1 MLNWLAQVVSISW
14 FSVRTIPGRKGSALA
29 TVVGIAGVVAVFVG
43 VFSMAEGFRQAMT
56 NSSADDVAL
65 VMRGGADAEMSSTL
79 SRDECRIITDA
90 PGLAR
95 DASGSL
101 ASPEMFMII
110 DQNKR
115 TTGTPANV
123 PLRGVSPASFH
134 THDKINFV
142 AGRPLTPGRN
152 ELNVGV
158 AAVREFAGLDLGQ
171 KLQFGGSDWTVVG
184 IFSAGGGI
192 SESEIWADAAV
203 LQPAYHRDGEYQ
215 SVYAKLASPG
225 AFDQFAA
232 TLKADPRLDVRVI
245 RQTDFFAEE
254 SSVLTTFIKTIG
266 VLVAVL
272 MGLGALFGA
281 LNTMYG
287 AVAARTREIATLR
300 ALGFGAGPVILSVM
314 FESLVLALAGG
325 LIGSLA
331 AYWVFNGF
339 TAATM
344 NWQTFSQVAFAFRVT
359 PSILVS
365 AAVVST
371 IIGVLGGLFPAVH
384 AARLPIATALR
395 DI

>member
-1 MLNWLAQVVSISW
+1 MLNWLAQVVSISL
-14 FSVRTIPGRKGSALA
+14 FSLRTIPGRKGSALA
-29 TVVGIAGVVAVFVG
+29 TIVGIAGVVAVFVG
-43 VFSMAEGFRQAMT
+43 VFSMAEGFREAMT
-56 NSSADDVAL
+56 SSSAEDVAL

-79 SRDECRIITDA
+79 SRDETRLIADA

-95 DASGSL
+95 DNNGSL
-101 ASPEMFMII
+101 AAAELFMII
-110 DQNKR
+110 DQPKR
-115 TTGTPANV
+115 STNTPANV
-123 PLRGVSPASFH
+123 PLRGVSPASFK
-134 THDKINFV
+134 TRAKLEFV

-152 ELNVGV
+152 ELNVG
-158 AAVREFAGLDLGQ
+158 ASAVREFAGLDLGQ
-171 KLQFGGSDWTVVG
+171 KLHFGGTDWEVVG
-184 IFSAGGGI
+184 IFTAGGGI

-232 TLKADPRLDVRVI
+232 ALKANPQLDVRVV
-245 RQTDFFAEE
+245 RESDYFAEQ
-254 SSVLTTFIKTIG
+254 SSVLTLFIKTIG
-266 VLVAVL
+266 ILVAVL

-325 LIGSLA
+325 VVGSVA

-359 PSILVS
+359 PAIIAS
-365 AAVVST
+365 AAAVSI
-371 IIGVLGGLFPAVH
+371 IIGVAGGFFPALR
-384 AARLPIATALR
+384 AARLPIASALR
-395 DI
+395 ET